1 MGYTKHR
8 KLLERVQLT
17 QSKSS
22 IWTSKNLTQ
31 SILLSL
37 TASVFVSGSAMSS
50 VSEKVSVSGFGS
62 IYAGQTLKSGEVL
75 MADFASVGQYSN
87 ELSFKPDTILGLQ
100 ASTVLSDDLSVTAQV
115 VLKGSDDFEPE
126 MTSLYF
132 TYRPSDHLT
141 LMAGR
146 RPIPMYYF
154 SEYYEVGY
162 AYPWVRPPAN
172 LYWWYIT
179 EMDGLFGS
187 YSFNVA
193 GTDHSISLF
202 YGNGESKNDKMIN
215 YYFPI
220 FDRSD
225 EEWTDIAGL
234 NWNIAGD
241 FYDLRFV
248 YFTHDAL
255 RTQYSVGRPNTLG
268 IFKQEFFGIGGS
280 IHLNKFTVL
289 FDYNDVTRESSRELG
304 VEVDR
309 VTKWPTYLI
318 SLIYNIGN
326 YQPFISYSKADN
338 SQKDILNDTLGSED
352 DYEQHELYSLGLRYN
367 FASNAAFKA
376 QIDIFDDQGF
386 APRGWDIHGDSTTL
400 TLGIDF
406 IF

>member
-1 MGYTKHR
+1 MGYTKHIDLPDFG
-8 KLLERVQLT
+8 LLL
-17 QSKSS
+17 QS
-22 IWTSKNLTQ
+22 Q
-31 SILLSL
+31 STPCTRIK
-37 TASVFVSGSAMSS
+37 ASYAVMFCAVAAGLFSGAAISAE
-50 VSEKVSVSGFGS
+50 SEKVTVSGFGS
-62 IYAGQTLKSGEVL
+62 IYAGQTLKSDEVF
-75 MADFASVGQYSN
+75 MADFASVGQYGD
-87 ELSFKPDTILGLQ
+87 ELTFKPDTILGLQ
-100 ASTVLSDDLSVTAQV
+100 GSAVLADALSVTAQS
-115 VLKGSDDFEPE
+115 VLKASDDFEPE
-126 MTSLYF
+126 MKSFYF
-132 TYRPSDHLT
+132 TYKSSDQLT

-154 SEYYEVGY
+154 SEYFEVGY

-179 EMDGLFGS
+179 EMDGLFSS
-187 YSFNVA
+187 YSFDVA

-220 FDRSD
+220 FERSD

-234 NWNIAGD
+234 NWNVVGD

-248 YFTHDAL
+248 YFTHDAV
-255 RTQYSVGRPNTLG
+255 RTQYAAGQPNTLG
-268 IFKQEFFGIGGS
+268 IFKQEFIGIGGS
-280 IHLNKFTVL
+280 INLDQLTIL
-289 FDYNDVTRESSRELG
+289 FDYNDVKRESSRELG

-309 VTKWPTYLI
+309 ITKWPTYLI
-318 SLIYNIGN
+318 SMVYNIGD
-326 YQPFISYSKADN
+326 YQPFVSYSKADN

-367 FASNAAFKA
+367 FSTNAAFKA

-400 TLGIDF
+400 TFGIDF

>member
-1 MGYTKHR
+1 MGYTKH
-8 KLLERVQLT
+8 KELLAQERSLQG
-17 QSKSS
+17 
-22 IWTSKNLTQ
+22 NLSVYTGKKFSQ
-31 SILLSL
+31 TILLCVA
-37 TASVFVSGSAMSS
+37 ASALVSGSAISS

-62 IYAGQTLKSGEVL
+62 IYAGQTLKSGEVF
-75 MADFASVGQYSN
+75 MADFASVGQYDN

-100 ASTVLSDDLSVTAQV
+100 GSVVLADALSVTAQA

-132 TYRPSDHLT
+132 TYRSSDHLT

-187 YSFNVA
+187 YSINVA

-215 YYFPI
+215 YYFPM

-234 NWNIAGD
+234 NWNITGD

-255 RTQYSVGRPNTLG
+255 RTQYSLGQPNTLG
-268 IFKQEFFGIGGS
+268 VFKQEFFGIGGS
-280 IHLNKFTVL
+280 IHLDQLTIL
-289 FDYNDVTRESSRELG
+289 FDYNNVKRKSSRELG

-309 VTKWPTYLI
+309 ITKWPTYI
-318 SLIYNIGN
+318 VSFIYNIGD

-338 SQKDILNDTLGSED
+338 SQKDILNDTLGNED

-367 FASNAAFKA
+367 LSSNAAFKV

-386 APRGWDIHGDSTTL
+386 APRGWNIHGNSKTL
-400 TLGIDF
+400 TLGVDF